1 METVLTRS
9 ECRAKTEIL
18 ERYRFFR
25 DASASLQREI
35 MSHANTVVLKP
46 DVCFF
51 QQGAQ
56 INQLALLGSGSVRVF
71 VGSEFGREV
80 TLYHIHPG
88 DSCPIN
94 MLSILLNTKAP
105 AVAMVESLLHA
116 VVIDSGYFRK
126 WVSEHDV
133 VRHYVFETF
142 ASRMVDVLSLLED
155 IKFRKLE
162 KRLAEYLINQLSSPD
177 SSLTVIS
184 ITHERLA
191 SELGSAREVISRLL
205 REFER
210 MGLVELARGKI
221 FVNNKQA
228 LQKVSGE

>member
-9 ECRAKTEIL
+9 DCKTKIAIL
-18 ERYRFFR
+18 KRYRFYC
-25 DASASLQREI
+25 DASTSLQQEI
-35 MSHANTVVLKP
+35 MLHANTVVLKP
-46 DVCFF
+46 NACFF
-51 QQGAQ
+51 QQGSQ

-80 TLYHIHPG
+80 TLYHINPG

-94 MLSILLNTKAP
+94 MLSILLNRKAP
-105 AVAMVESLLHA
+105 AIAMVESLLQA
-116 VVIDSGYFRK
+116 VVIESGHFRK

-162 KRLAEYLINQLSSPD
+162 KRLAEYLINQLPPPD
-177 SSLTVIS
+177 SSLAVIN

-205 REFER
+205 GEFER
-210 MGLVELARGKI
+210 MGFVELARARI

-228 LQKVSGE
+228 LQKVISG